1 MNKPEPQTN
10 DDAAALPG
18 TNQAETGLT
27 PETIRDMMNRAEYDA
42 EQLPALWQQVTELDD
57 GSGTREQAWRL
68 GIAAMYRRCETY
80 PQHAKLTAALSGVPA
95 WARHYTIKAAR
106 QAHHLLRQAAPT
118 ELQQALIYGQQHSE
132 SWWQHTSSQI
142 LEWAAIEQLTG
153 QILKQAV
160 WNGWLTS
167 WAAPPRSSRP
177 HGQYRHRWRHIRE
190 TIQQELL
197 DGNSNAWNM
206 FLGIIEPGHS
216 IGETAELAKTIEQQ
230 NRPVRQTT

>member
-10 DDAAALPG
+10 DGAAALPG
-18 TNQAETGLT
+18 ANQAETGLT

-80 PQHAKLTAALSGVPA
+80 PQHTKLTAVLSGVPV
-95 WARHYTIKAAR
+95 WARHYTSKAAT
-106 QAHHLLRQAAPT
+106 QARNLLRQATPI
-118 ELQQALIYGQQHSE
+118 ELQQALICGQQHSE
-132 SWWQHTSSQI
+132 SWWQHTSNQI
-142 LEWAAIEQLTG
+142 LEWGAIEQLTG
-153 QILKQAV
+153 QTLKQAE

-167 WAAPPRSSRP
+167 WAATPRNRT
-177 HGQYRHRWRHIRE
+177 GARDRWRHISE

-197 DGNSNAWNM
+197 DGDSNAWNM
-206 FLGIIEPGHS
+206 FLEIVEPGHS